1 MDLFCMQKLKLDTK
15 SDFVNYS
22 NGLDLVMSNVKEI
35 TETHGRVL
43 RRRGGAVADIVSGL
57 RHEIIS
63 GRLSPGSPL
72 RQEHL
77 AERFKAS
84 RMPVRDALRLL
95 EGEGFVQLD
104 PNRGAR
110 VAPISVDDVQ
120 EIFEMRVAAESL
132 ALRIALPEL
141 SNTQIDRAAAV
152 QDRIE
157 RASASEYGRLNAAFH
172 KTLYAPAARPRLL
185 SHIDMLGQAANR
197 YLSMT
202 IATLDYASRS
212 NAEHHDLLLACRKRD
227 EDSAVSCLVM
237 HIETA
242 GKALVSSLE
251 AS

>member
-1 MDLFCMQKLKLDTK
+1 
-15 SDFVNYS
+15 
-22 NGLDLVMSNVKEI
+22 MSNMEKV
-35 TETHGRVL
+35 TEAHGRVL
-43 RRRGGAVADIVSGL
+43 RRRGGTVADIVSGL

-77 AERFKAS
+77 AARFKAS

-104 PNRGAR
+104 WNRGAR

-132 ALRIALPEL
+132 ALRVALPEL
-141 SNTQIDRAAAV
+141 SNAQIDRAAAV

-157 RASASEYGRLNAAFH
+157 HASASEYGMLNAVFH

-185 SHIDMLGQAANR
+185 GHVDMLSQAANR

-202 IATLDYASRS
+202 IAELDYASRS
-212 NAEHHDLLLACRKRD
+212 NAEHHDLLFACRKRD
-227 EDSAVSCLVM
+227 EGLALSCLVT
-237 HIETA
+237 HIEAA
-242 GKALVSSLE
+242 GKALVASLE
-251 AS
+251 TS